1 MANWTAFNLKDAL
14 SGTLVG
20 YKIDPDDLSNIQY
33 TGQLQPSREYSD
45 ASYKVSLRGIKVW
58 IDSAGMVI
66 HSDDTQTIPLQTVL
80 WLVTNVLAPN
90 YSTKM
95 PQTRAGSGVDDYAT
109 VSSTS
114 PRDQFAMEI
123 LNAIIQKADNPA
135 DMDDASMIS
144 ASNVAYRW
152 AEAMM
157 CIAANYR
164 PNEASGSQET
174 PDALSD
180 SEVVVKNGVEVKNP
194 VVNNTPVPLGVQVS
208 NPTNSSLIVKGN
220 DTYHPDD
227 NPSNDIAGVLNV
239 NVVAGGGG
247 GSVDLDDLIGAM
259 GYAKETVPV
268 SGDTQADKFD
278 ALTTA
283 VTNVGRLKST
293 DVDVVSDETQI
304 AAVVIFKS
312 DAVNPYKVT
321 PYTLTKAMYT
331 YFDGR
336 YGLKLNDVSTPPA
349 TYAAG
354 NYYNIKPEPD
364 TPLSALSITLPA
376 LSVTGSNPV
385 KIFIVRA
392 KVTGTLTVTF
402 SGDLMWRGSKQTSLN
417 GEYEIDFIDN
427 GSCWTVGVTEIVSN

>member
-58 IDSAGMVI
+58 IDSAGTVI

-95 PQTRAGSGVDDYAT
+95 PQTRAGSGDDDYAT

-247 GSVDLDDLIGAM
+247 GTSSVDLDDLIGAM

-283 VTNVGRLKST
+283 VTNAGRLKST

-336 YGLKLNDVSTPPA
+336 YGLKLNNVSAPPS

-354 NYYNIKPEPD
+354 NYYNF
-364 TPLSALSITLPA
+364 TSSQSGLSITLPA

-392 KVTGTLTVTF
+392 SITGTLTVTF
-402 SGDLMWRGSKQTSLN
+402 SGTLKWRGSKQTSLN

-427 GSCWTVGVTEIVSN
+427 GTCWTVGVTEIVSN